1 MWYGGACAR
10 CGWQFRPGFEGT
22 PRYASL
28 DWVQRLVEARRR
40 AGAGGPAA
48 VRLAA
53 HLCGAALNAVLG
65 GDLSLVGRLAE
76 SGFGRVQLNATA
88 INGAVVPPSGAEQ
101 LRCGAERL

>member
-1 MWYGGACAR
+1 M
-10 CGWQFRPGFEGT
+10 
-22 PRYASL
+22 
-28 DWVQRLVEARRR
+28 
-40 AGAGGPAA
+40 
-48 VRLAA
+48 RLAA